1 MYPKP
6 HKEDPMNP
14 HEKPTEIIVS
24 LIGMLISIGGLILMG
39 YIHGKMNIGAVIENL
54 G

>member
-6 HKEDPMNP
+6 SKEDPID
-14 HEKPTEIIVS
+14 HTAPTEIIVS

-39 YIHGKMNIGAVIENL
+39 YIHGKMNIQAVIENL